1 MTARQLFINLA
12 RDDHRRVME
21 HARKLRDA
29 ERAQARSWKRF
40 YADELFNARLQR
52 AIHLD
57 LARLS

>member
-1 MTARQLFINLA
+1 MTPKEIYVTLA
-12 RDDHRRVME
+12 REDHRRVME

-29 ERAQARSWKRF
+29 ERAQARAWKRF
-40 YADELFNARLQR
+40 HADELFSARIQR

>member
-1 MTARQLFINLA
+1 MSAKQMFLALA

-21 HARKLRDA
+21 HTRKLRDA

-40 YADELFNARLQR
+40 HADELFAAKLQR
-52 AIHLD
+52 SIHLD